1 MTLPDP
7 VRSSGTT
14 PQQARSADDGFTP
27 QSVSPLTDAVVAESV
42 VSASPAT
49 SGRSPGLRRFV
60 RRFASNRLS
69 LIALGVLAV
78 LVLSSALAPWLA
90 PYAPDAIDVR
100 NRLAGPSAEHWLGTD
115 SLGRDTLSRLL
126 FAGRVSLFAAL
137 TAVVIAISIGVPF
150 GLLAGYFG
158 GFLDWLLGR
167 AADVLMTFPAIIL
180 AIAIIAATGPGL
192 TNAMIAL
199 GIVYAPRLFRVVR
212 SATLAV
218 RAETYIEASVSI
230 GTPAHDII
238 VRRVLPNILSPL
250 LVQISLMLAA
260 ALLAEAALS
269 LLGLG
274 VVPPT
279 PSWGNLLG
287 RGFEDIRST
296 PSLVWWPGLAIAM
309 ATLSFNL
316 IGDGLR
322 DALGRE
328 IRKGD

>member
-1 MTLPDP
+1 MT
-7 VRSSGTT
+7 
-14 PQQARSADDGFTP
+14 ARTLG
-27 QSVSPLTDAVVAESV
+27 
-42 VSASPAT
+42 
-49 SGRSPGLRRFV
+49 SPGLRRFV
-60 RRFASNRLS
+60 RRFRGNRLS
-69 LIALGVLAV
+69 VVALVVLSV

-90 PYAPDAIDVR
+90 PYAPEAIDVR
-100 NRLAGPSAEHWLGTD
+100 NRLAGPSVDHWMGTD

-137 TAVVIAISIGVPF
+137 TAVSIAAVLGVPL
-150 GLLAGYFG
+150 GLIAGYFG
-158 GFLDWLLGR
+158 GAVDWALGR

-230 GTPAHDII
+230 GTPSYDVIL
-238 VRRVLPNILSPL
+238 RRVLPNILSPL

-279 PSWGNLLG
+279 ASWGNMLG

-296 PSLVWWPGLAIAM
+296 PALVWWPGLSIAL

-322 DALGRE
+322 DAMGRE
-328 IRKGD
+328 IRKGS